1 MKVKPIESVPYAKW
15 PKDSFK
21 IESDFGEIEGSYDL
35 SLTYVEIAK
44 LLKEIFADKRVQEV
58 SGGSP
63 VPQRLHRR
71 AVELLGDQF
80 RQKMREALF
89 ELTFEI
95 FYQVI
100 SELTDG
106 GPATKTRDS
115 ILHAA
120 DDLKKRRLNSRGPGR
135 QQGFTLDDL
144 SAVIKKKGAG
154 LTLTTAAKLLNVDPR
169 TLSRNYK
176 KKLGVSTWDEA
187 KQRCLLGGDNI

>member
-35 SLTYVEIAK
+35 GFTYVEIAK
-44 LLKEIFADKRVQEV
+44 LFKEVY
-58 SGGSP
+58 GGTP

-89 ELTFEI
+89 ELTFEV

>member
-35 SLTYVEIAK
+35 GFTYVEIAK
-44 LLKEIFADKRVQEV
+44 LFKEVY
-58 SGGSP
+58 GGTP

-89 ELTFEI
+89 ELTFEV

-120 DDLKKRRLNSRGPGR
+120 DDLKKRRLKSRG
-135 QQGFTLDDL
+135 
-144 SAVIKKKGAG
+144 KGAPPQ
-154 LTLTTAAKLLNVDPR
+154 LAKEDLMNAIVACRARNVEPTLGELEVETDRNSTTISRAAKRYGLEDKIEWR
-169 TLSRNYK
+169 
-176 KKLGVSTWDEA
+176 KLR
-187 KQRCLLGGDNI
+187 K